1 MSETAGAADEFT
13 EHRPLLFSI
22 AYEIL
27 GSVVDA
33 EDVLQDSYL
42 RWQAVDHATVEN
54 PRAYLARVVTRQ
66 AMTLL
71 RSAARRREEYV
82 GPWLPE
88 PLATGEDTDRAGL
101 DHVLTGE
108 AVTTAMLLV
117 LETLSPAQRAVF
129 VLREVFAFS
138 YPEIAAAVGRSEDA
152 VRQLNHRARAQ
163 VRSRRG
169 SVVAGPLDARPVAER
184 FMVAAL
190 TGDVQGLMDLL
201 APDVVFLGDGGG
213 VKTSALRPVYGPDKV
228 ARLILGLLA
237 KGMRMGEPG
246 VAFGDY
252 NGMPSVAVSLD
263 GEIDQVT
270 SLEIADGRV
279 RAVYAVRNPA
289 KLTRI
294 RH

>member
-1 MSETAGAADEFT
+1 MSESDGSTDEFT
-13 EHRPLLFSI
+13 EHRALLFSI

-33 EDVLQDSYL
+33 EDVLSDSYL
-42 RWQAVDHATVEN
+42 RWRRVDRSTVEN
-54 PRAYLARVVTRQ
+54 PRAYLAKIVTRG

-88 PLATGEDTDRAGL
+88 PLATGEDTAGL

-138 YPEIAAAVGRSEDA
+138 YPEIAAAIGRSEEA
-152 VRQLNHRARAQ
+152 VRQLNHRARVQ
-163 VRSRRG
+163 VRSKRNC
-169 SVVAGPLDARPVAER
+169 VITEPLDARPVAER
-184 FMVAAL
+184 FMLAAV

-213 VKTSALRPVYGPDKV
+213 VKTSTLRPVYGPDKV
-228 ARLILGLLA
+228 ARLIIGLIA
-237 KGMRMGEPG
+237 KGMGMGEPG

-270 SLEIADGRV
+270 SLEIVDGRIQ
-279 RAVYAVRNPA
+279 AVYAVRNPA